1 MEQAKNAVMQDLL
14 HALMNTRNHL
24 DNLRM
29 LGGEDGWGELRVVLD
44 RKIEELQQQCYRN
57 SA

>member
-1 MEQAKNAVMQDLL
+1 MAVMQDLL
-14 HALMNTRNHL
+14 HALMNSRTHL

-29 LGGEDGWGELRVVLD
+29 MGGDDGWAELQVVLD
-44 RKIEELQQQCYRN
+44 RKIQELQRLCQGK